1 MAIFHKRRSL
11 TSKIKTLEANKGKK
25 EERLS
30 EELGLA
36 FSRPL
41 LCGCKADKGVRYTD
55 RSPVFKITEL

>member
-1 MAIFHKRRSL
+1 MAIKPNL
-11 TSKIKTLEANKGKK
+11 KKKTTLEANEGEK

-41 LCGCKADKGVRYTD
+41 LCRCKADKGVRYTD